1 MSTADPIPSEIT
13 GWERETPRRAFDML
27 PKVAERDD
35 NALERRNDIPP
46 EWVMAIIAD
55 SFGRYDVDTEEREHR
70 TILTGRVVESR
81 H

>member
-1 MSTADPIPSEIT
+1 MSTADPSPSEIT
-13 GWERETPRRAFDML
+13 GWERERLRRAFDML

-55 SFGRYDVDTEEREHR
+55 SFAVSFSFQRHSRESGNPE
-70 TILTGRVVESR
+70 TLSIKT
-81 H
+81 